1 MGKAMTT
8 HESSILSHTSEIVVR
23 HLGIG
28 EDGPGQPRFR
38 SRKVGLSL
46 VDTPPAGFNCVSMLD
61 EILSQIERNFL
72 ARKAVRPPSAQNWRF
87 EKKLEISP
95 ENKSPEKTL
104 EKTIARIAGPDW
116 VNQVPTSSGLSTSSN
131 DKHRNVDLV
140 YRRDPLRYEF
150 IELKVGSDTPL
161 YAAIEILLN
170 GALYLF
176 ARTHLSGG
184 APPVNAPLLA
194 QHVHLRVL
202 APAPYYARFQLG
214 WLQTSISETLQE
226 KVSTDSRLPDTM
238 DFAFCKFPEGFQW
251 PCPDD
256 ALLEALN
263 VRSQVSWH
271 N

>member
-1 MGKAMTT
+1 MHTNDN
-8 HESSILSHTSEIVVR
+8 SILAHTSEIVVR

-28 EDGPGQPRFR
+28 DDGPGQPRFR
-38 SRKVGLSL
+38 SKKVALSL
-46 VDTPPAGFNCVSMLD
+46 GDTPPVGFNCGSMLD
-61 EILSQIERNFL
+61 EILRQIERNFL
-72 ARKAVRPPSAQNWRF
+72 ARKAVRPPSVQNWRF
-87 EKKLEISP
+87 EKKLEISA

-140 YRRDPLRYEF
+140 YRHDPLRYEF

-184 APPVNAPLLA
+184 APPLNAPLLA

-202 APAPYYARFQLG
+202 APAPYYERFQMG
-214 WLQTSISETLQE
+214 WLQSAISGALQE
-226 KVSTDSRLPDTM
+226 KVSADSRLPDTM
-238 DFAFCKFPEGFQW
+238 DFAFCKFPDSFQW
-251 PCPDD
+251 PCSDD
-256 ALLEALN
+256 ALLEALKT
-263 VRSQVSWH
+263 RCEVS
-271 N
+271 

>member
-1 MGKAMTT
+1 MTT
-8 HESSILSHTSEIVVR
+8 HESSILAHTSEIVVR

-28 EDGPGQPRFR
+28 DDGPGQPQFR
-38 SRKVGLSL
+38 SKTVALSL
-46 VDTPPAGFNCVSMLD
+46 SETPPAEFNCRSMLD
-61 EILSQIERNFL
+61 EILLQIETNFL
-72 ARKAVRPPSAQNWRF
+72 ARKAARPPSAQNWRF
-87 EKKLEISP
+87 EKKLEISAD
-95 ENKSPEKTL
+95 NKSPEKTL

-131 DKHRNVDLV
+131 DKHRNIDLV

-184 APPVNAPLLA
+184 APPLNAPLLA
-194 QHVHLRVL
+194 QHLHLRVL
-202 APAPYYARFQLG
+202 APAPYYERFQLG
-214 WLQTSISETLQE
+214 WLQTSISGTLQE
-226 KVSTDSRLPDTM
+226 KVSADSRLPETM
-238 DFAFCKFPEGFQW
+238 DFAFCKFPESFEW
-251 PCPDD
+251 PCSDD
-256 ALLEALN
+256 TLLEYLKA
-263 VRSQVSWH
+263 RSQVSWH